1 MRSQLSCGRQIIV
14 AVDSACLFAQICPS
28 VEWIEEMA
36 VRRRQSTLSS
46 RWPYQRCVRMST
58 GLNAVATP
66 HTGMQPRAH
75 VWP

>member
-14 AVDSACLFAQICPS
+14 AVDSACLFARKYPRVQR
-28 VEWIEEMA
+28 IEEMA

-46 RWPYQRCVRMST
+46 RWPYQRRVQMRT

-75 VWP
+75 V